1 MTERQRRVYTFGA
14 FQLDA
19 LTRELLRDGSPVKL
33 YPKQF
38 DVLLVLVERAGELV
52 TKDELLRSVWPDAT
66 VEEGNLT
73 THISQLRKLLGDGGS
88 HREYIVTLPG
98 RGYRFI
104 APLRESFGAAAPDLK
119 RRWVP
124 SIAVGVAAV
133 VSMIGLGIYIRED
146 PTSVR
151 YQQLTFRRGSIWSAR
166 FAPDG
171 RTVVYGAAWEGLPS
185 EVFLA
190 RKESPES
197 QAVGLRNADVL
208 SISSSGE
215 MAVSLGRRVDR
226 LWESN
231 GTLAVVPLAGGA
243 PREVAGG
250 VKDAD
255 WAPDGERLAVVRRTG
270 GRDRLEFPIDHLLYE
285 SDGYIIRP
293 RVSRNADSVAFLERA
308 AGKESVVIVNAAG
321 EKKTLARS
329 EGAGTGLAWSMSGEE
344 LAYTVVK
351 GGSTMLHAV
360 SSSARQR
367 YVAQMPGE
375 WKLHDIARDGR
386 AILSQDHNRSR
397 IVVRGSGD
405 DGERDLSWLDRS
417 VAVDLSRDGT
427 TLLLTEV
434 GAAAGDSKAVYLRK
448 MDGSPAVRLGE
459 GLGITLSQDGQ
470 WAAAIQGADPERL
483 ALLPTGVG
491 QSKLLPRGSITDY
504 FRVRWF
510 PDGNRIVFGAIEP
523 GRPVRAYAQDV
534 AGGDPRPVQWNG
546 SIQTTAFSPDGTSYV
561 ALSGGKVYQCNVEDC
576 EPHLVPGSVAGD
588 RPIVIS
594 DDRRTLFTVQSDGM
608 RRTVHRIDLI
618 TGEREHWMTLTIPD
632 LAGVMDVGPGFDAV
646 LLAADG
652 RAYAHNFLRMLSDLY
667 LVEGLQ

>member
-1 MTERQRRVYTFGA
+1 
-14 FQLDA
+14 
-19 LTRELLRDGSPVKL
+19 
-33 YPKQF
+33 
-38 DVLLVLVERAGELV
+38 
-52 TKDELLRSVWPDAT
+52 
-66 VEEGNLT
+66 
-73 THISQLRKLLGDGGS
+73 
-88 HREYIVTLPG
+88 
-98 RGYRFI
+98 
-104 APLRESFGAAAPDLK
+104 
-119 RRWVP
+119 
-124 SIAVGVAAV
+124 
-133 VSMIGLGIYIRED
+133 
-146 PTSVR
+146 
-151 YQQLTFRRGSIWSAR
+151 
-166 FAPDG
+166 
-171 RTVVYGAAWEGLPS
+171 
-185 EVFLA
+185 
-190 RKESPES
+190 
-197 QAVGLRNADVL
+197 
-208 SISSSGE
+208 
-215 MAVSLGRRVDR
+215 
-226 LWESN
+226 
-231 GTLAVVPLAGGA
+231 
-243 PREVAGG
+243 
-250 VKDAD
+250 
-255 WAPDGERLAVVRRTG
+255 
-270 GRDRLEFPIDHLLYE
+270 
-285 SDGYIIRP
+285 
-293 RVSRNADSVAFLERA
+293 
-308 AGKESVVIVNAAG
+308 
-321 EKKTLARS
+321 
-329 EGAGTGLAWSMSGEE
+329 
-344 LAYTVVK
+344 
-351 GGSTMLHAV
+351 
-360 SSSARQR
+360 
-367 YVAQMPGE
+367 
-375 WKLHDIARDGR
+375 
-386 AILSQDHNRSR
+386 
-397 IVVRGSGD
+397 
-405 DGERDLSWLDRS
+405 
-417 VAVDLSRDGT
+417 
-427 TLLLTEV
+427 
-434 GAAAGDSKAVYLRK
+434 